1 MVNLIGVLLRMYCH
15 KIGHRQCMQD
25 VWQIWS
31 YIITR
36 NNSTNY
42 ICRLAILVPTLLLKC
57 ALIEHMHTPAYLP
70 VACVLFAQTASYLCR
85 DIAVHNLFIILFA
98 MVHFESQLN
107 AMHSLLCSYL
117 CELCQPSSC
126 IIKFWYICLI
136 MQDLVNAL
144 FINRDM
150 HRT

>member
-107 AMHSLLCSYL
+107 AIPCYVAIYVNCASH
-117 CELCQPSSC
+117 PAASSSSDTSVW
-126 IIKFWYICLI
+126 F